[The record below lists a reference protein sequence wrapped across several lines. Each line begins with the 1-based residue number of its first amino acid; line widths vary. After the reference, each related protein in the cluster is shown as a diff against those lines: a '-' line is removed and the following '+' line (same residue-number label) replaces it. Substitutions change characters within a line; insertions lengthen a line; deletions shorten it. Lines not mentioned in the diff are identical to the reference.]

1 MADAI
6 LPASMKEERRCVMS
20 TMSHEPSRIAPQ
32 RRGSREFVVPEMWA
46 SLTIVV
52 MWLAVLFDAIFGP
65 NIYAHGAGGDSSI
78 IPSAV
83 VLALFAFLATWVVS
97 KHGFRRDQNE

>member
-1 MADAI
+1 MSSI
-6 LPASMKEERRCVMS
+6 SHQPARVAPERS
-20 TMSHEPSRIAPQ
+20 GW
-32 RRGSREFVVPEMWA
+32 RGFVVPEMWA
-46 SLTIVV
+46 SLTIIV

-83 VLALFAFLATWVVS
+83 VFALFAFFATWVVA
-97 KHGFRRDQNE
+97 KYGFRHGRNE